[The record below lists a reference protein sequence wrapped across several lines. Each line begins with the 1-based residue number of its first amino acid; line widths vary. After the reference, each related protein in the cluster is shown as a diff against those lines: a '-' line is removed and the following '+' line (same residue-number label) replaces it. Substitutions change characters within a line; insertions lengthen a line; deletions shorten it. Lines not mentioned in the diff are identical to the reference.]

1 MSLLRHVIKSVPLYG
16 GSLLFHKNGSKWRN
30 RKMIKK
36 VAVTSLLI
44 AFVFGG
50 LALPSQKKRFCGI
63 ERFAGGTFYPGKRYA
78 SQKA

>member
-1 MSLLRHVIKSVPLYG
+1 
-16 GSLLFHKNGSKWRN
+16 
-30 RKMIKK
+30 MIKK